1 MEKSTLH
8 INEKDIPLYS
18 FNVPMMHEDWH
29 EADELGLVYV
39 GFDDSGNDYWDMEM
53 VFTTKEFAE
62 ETKEWWIK
70 SVW

>member
-8 INEKDIPLYS
+8 INEKDIPLYA
-18 FNVPMMHEDWH
+18 FNLPMMHEDWH
-29 EADELGLVYV
+29 EAEKLELVYV
-39 GFDDSGNDYWDMEM
+39 GFDDSGNDYWDNEM
-53 VFTTKEFAE
+53 VFTTEEFAE